1 MKNIY
6 IGLMLISLFSC
17 NRKESNK
24 IVNLGS
30 NPNQIQLNRAV
41 HDTLRNAH
49 PNKIFKNKMTDQEL
63 IENIKLAINPKFKDW
78 VLFRNGTYII
88 FDDITK
94 VKNIEDEAIAMMKE
108 FGPVFAGGPAG
119 DFNTI
124 HLTKTEG
131 WIVAG
136 HGYGMYTYVSP
147 SEMQNTSA
155 NDLEVGL
162 FGRSKRDLD
171 GKNPEI
177 IYINKSK

>member
-6 IGLMLISLFSC
+6 VSSILILLFSC
-17 NRKESNK
+17 NPKMENKEVVNINSEVQINDTINNQSPKKQSNK
-24 IVNLGS
+24 MS
-30 NPNQIQLNRAV
+30 E
-41 HDTLRNAH
+41 
-49 PNKIFKNKMTDQEL
+49 KEL
-63 IENIKLAINPKFKDW
+63 IENVKLSISPKFQDW
-78 VLFRNGTYII
+78 VLFKNGTYII
-88 FDDITK
+88 FDDITQ
-94 VKNIEDEAIAMMKE
+94 VKNINDEAIAMMKE

-124 HLTKTEG
+124 RLLKTEG

-147 SEMQNTSA
+147 TEIENKSP

-177 IYINKSK
+177 IFINKS

>member
-1 MKNIY
+1 MKAINI
-6 IGLMLISLFSC
+6 ITILTLLFSC
-17 NRKESNK
+17 HSKNENNK

-30 NPNQIQLNRAV
+30 DQIKLN
-41 HDTLRNAH
+41 DTLNNQTQKKQSYEMSDR
-49 PNKIFKNKMTDQEL
+49 EL
-63 IENIKLAINPKFKDW
+63 IENVKLAINPKFQDW
-78 VLFRNGTYII
+78 VLFKNGTYII

-94 VKNIEDEAIAMMKE
+94 VKNINDEATVLMKE
-108 FGPVFAGGPAG
+108 YGPVFAGGPAG

-147 SEMQNTSA
+147 SEIQSQSA
-155 NDLEVGL
+155 NDMEIVL

-171 GKNPEI
+171 GKKPEI
-177 IYINKSK
+177 IYVNKSK